1 VRSTA
6 LTARFD
12 GARPE
17 RSRRAQRAGK
27 WQSATFWT
35 VRFARI
41 KKRGHASFRFFFRFH
56 PAILLGCA
64 LLLSSA
70 ATAQKADST
79 AADSAIVQTK
89 SPKAA
94 VMRSAVLPGWGQWYN
109 EQKIKSFLVLGGEL
123 ALAGNAAYQNRLA
136 LRSKTLD
143 EREFYKNNR
152 NQTIWWFAAV
162 YFLSLADAY
171 GDAQLWHFDAGPN
184 LSGGIDP
191 DVKARVVLCFAL
203 HE

>member
-1 VRSTA
+1 MKLSASLRS
-6 LTARFD
+6 LPDPDR
-12 GARPE
+12 GRI
-17 RSRRAQRAGK
+17 
-27 WQSATFWT
+27 
-35 VRFARI
+35 RFARI
-41 KKRGHASFRFFFRFH
+41 KKRGRPSFRFFIRFR
-56 PAILLGCA
+56 PVILVGCILVGYTLLGCI

-94 VMRSAVLPGWGQWYN
+94 VMRSAILPGWGQWTN
-109 EQKIKSFLVLGGEL
+109 GQRFKSVLVFGAEL

-136 LRSKTLD
+136 LRSKTLV

-152 NQTIWWFAAV
+152 NQSIWWFAAV

-171 GDAQLWHFDAGPN
+171 VDAQLWHFDAGPN

-191 DVKARVVLCFAL
+191 DVKARIVLCFAL